1 MYTPRAFVEADLAAL
16 DQLVVRD
23 NFITLV
29 TVADAAPC
37 ISHVPVL
44 YRRDGNQVVLEGH
57 WAKPNPQ
64 SRHQGAALII
74 VHGPHAYISPGWYT
88 DKEEAARVPTWNYAV
103 AHLHGTLE
111 RFDDELSLASQVD
124 RLSQQHESRVGSD
137 WRFEHDR
144 ADLVSQLRGIVG
156 FRFVA
161 ERMEMKFKLNQNHP
175 PANVLGAAQ
184 ALRAQGDARSS
195 EIAELMLDH
204 LSRRA
209 TC

>member
-88 DKEEAARVPTWNYAV
+88 DKE
-103 AHLHGTLE
+103 
-111 RFDDELSLASQVD
+111 
-124 RLSQQHESRVGSD
+124 
-137 WRFEHDR
+137 
-144 ADLVSQLRGIVG
+144 
-156 FRFVA
+156 
-161 ERMEMKFKLNQNHP
+161 
-175 PANVLGAAQ
+175 
-184 ALRAQGDARSS
+184 
-195 EIAELMLDH
+195 
-204 LSRRA
+204 
-209 TC
+209 